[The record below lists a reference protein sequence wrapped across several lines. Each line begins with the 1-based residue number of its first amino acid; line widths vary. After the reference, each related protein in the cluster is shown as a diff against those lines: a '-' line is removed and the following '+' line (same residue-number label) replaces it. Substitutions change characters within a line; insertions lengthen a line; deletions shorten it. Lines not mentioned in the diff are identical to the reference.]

1 MKKNLISEDIQKM
14 MGLIDYDRGKTLT
27 ENKQRNNK
35 KQLINEIF
43 SVGTLLGTAG
53 LGYLVGSNIAPAL
66 KAVAGTVT
74 SAVSAFG
81 KKMALYLG
89 LSAET
94 AKVKTVLNPGTW
106 TQIQKQ
112 FNALEAQMKVPKN
125 TIKSKIKTIGS
136 RGFQDKA
143 EQLYAAMD
151 GLDITGQ
158 GETQVKTVFNQLPT
172 LYDMTG
178 VAVRYGTKDG
188 ENLYQWVF
196 GDGLAGVVARDMRK
210 KPMVIYNRKKY
221 FDLQEFGAAV
231 LKNLAEVSRLE
242 GIKAKGQDEEQK
254 AKDKAEMVQI
264 LVAKFGECVRGPLE
278 EGEVKYHPKTGR
290 RNIRVR
296 EGGANLAVFDSG
308 EYWDGNAPTGKKYV
322 KGVTVLL
329 PCEEVGAEEE
339 VVNERYYFGG
349 PLLEQFRIQDADGN
363 KKSVGVKRAPAPK
376 PEDSEGSE
384 ESGGSEKKRQV
395 GGGSSYTRTDV
406 TYEDVAAGKGE
417 FKKGDKG
424 DGVKKAQEALN
435 KSDKVNPKLKVDGVF
450 GGKTEAAIAQ
460 VGGDKVFNKAL
471 IDMLGGGQP
480 ADDQGAAEEEQEQQ
494 QAETQAAQMSDEQ
507 VVKFVEENKVKELD
521 RKSCKVLMSTT
532 AQMIKKRPNDP
543 KTKELLADAQLKT
556 TLGNCFN
563 DNLFDFGGSGRKVRK
578 AFGLKQKGN

>member
-43 SVGTLLGTAG
+43 SVGTLLGAAG
-53 LGYLVGSNIAPAL
+53 LGYLVGNNIAPAL
-66 KAVAGTVT
+66 KAVAGTVS
-74 SAVSAFG
+74 SAVSSFG
-81 KKMALYLG
+81 RTLAELLG
-89 LSAET
+89 VSSKNT
-94 AKVKTVLNPGTW
+94 KTQIILNPGTW
-106 TQIQKQ
+106 TKIQKQ
-112 FNALEAQMKVPKN
+112 FNELETQMKVPKG
-125 TIKSKIKTIGS
+125 TIKSKIKTVGS
-136 RGFQDKA
+136 QGFQDKA
-143 EQLYAAMD
+143 DQLFAAMD

-158 GETQVKTVFNQLPT
+158 GETQVKTVFNQIPT
-172 LYDMTG
+172 LYDATG
-178 VAVRYGTKDG
+178 VAVRYGRREG
-188 ENLYQWVF
+188 ENLYEWLE
-196 GDGLAGVVARDMRK
+196 GDGMEIPISRALSK
-210 KPMVIYNRKKY
+210 KPMVNYNKKNY
-221 FDLQEFGAAV
+221 YDLQSFGAAIM
-231 LKNLAEVSRLE
+231 KNLKEVSRLE

-278 EGEVKYHPKTGR
+278 EGEVKYHPKSGR

-296 EGGANLAVFDSG
+296 EGGANIAVFDTG

-329 PCEEVGAEEE
+329 PCEEVAAEEE
-339 VVNERYYFGG
+339 VNERYYFGG

-384 ESGGSEKKRQV
+384 ESGGSSPRRSS

-406 TYEDVAAGKGE
+406 TYEDVVAGKGE

-460 VGGDKVFNKAL
+460 AGGDKVFNKAL
-471 IDMLGGGQP
+471 IDMLGGGKP
-480 ADDQGAAEEEQEQQ
+480 ADDQGAAEDEQEQQ

-563 DNLFDFGGSGRKVRK
+563 DNLFDFGVSGRRVRR